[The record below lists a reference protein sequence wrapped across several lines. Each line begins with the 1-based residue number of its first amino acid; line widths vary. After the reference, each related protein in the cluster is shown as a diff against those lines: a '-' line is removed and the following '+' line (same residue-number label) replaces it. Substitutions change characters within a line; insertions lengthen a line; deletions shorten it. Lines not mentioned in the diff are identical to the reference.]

1 MTEKGRAMSMR
12 KVETTDLIIW
22 AWPNTKGRKDGSSTR
37 IATTA
42 PPHCRL
48 HIRVFMAIHKMRRY
62 VDLVQMLEIETL
74 DGRLERVPKWVD
86 DIMVAKFID
95 AELKRRFPDDAI
107 SRTATTVID
116 KEVSKLRAIQ
126 SNYTFASPS
135 GVQPQLARTLVGAR

>member
-1 MTEKGRAMSMR
+1 MSEKGHSTPQRR
-12 KVETTDLIIW
+12 VETTDIIIW
-22 AWPNTKGRKDGSSTR
+22 AWPQTRGRKDGSGTV
-37 IATTA
+37 IGTKA

-107 SRTATTVID
+107 SRTAITVID

-135 GVQPQLARTLVGAR
+135 GVQPKLARTLVGAR